1 MQFQRNSSIARNSMK
16 KVIIKVFLIFLILFI
31 SVILVDKIDFPSPNK
46 KIEKII
52 PDENLKIV
60 K

>member
-1 MQFQRNSSIARNSMK
+1 MQFQRNSSIARNGMK